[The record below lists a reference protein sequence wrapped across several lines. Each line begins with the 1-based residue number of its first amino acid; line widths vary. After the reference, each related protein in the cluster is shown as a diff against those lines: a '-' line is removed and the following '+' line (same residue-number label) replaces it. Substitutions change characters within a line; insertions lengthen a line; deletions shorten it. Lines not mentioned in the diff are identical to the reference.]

1 MLGCRDRRGKL
12 TKKPMTRVFQK
23 AGNVMLDFV
32 ALFGQVGALLSEVVG
47 AIVTGK
53 VRWSLVG
60 QQIVRIGV
68 GSQLV
73 VMVTGAFTGA
83 VFAAQAYF
91 KFNELGLG
99 SATGPVVSVA
109 LCRELGPVLA
119 ALMVTSRVGSAMTA
133 EIGTMRVYEQVDAL
147 RSMGVH
153 PVDYLVVPR
162 IIAMVISL
170 PILVGEAIAFGIVAA
185 DMLTV
190 HGFGLPQAWF
200 RHQVIIA
207 TGPGDL
213 ATGLIKGL
221 VFAVL
226 IVLICCNQGLR
237 TSNGAAGVGR
247 ATTTAVVNTSLAILI
262 SNLALTLILN
272 QFLPI
277 VSLSL

>member
-1 MLGCRDRRGKL
+1 
-12 TKKPMTRVFQK
+12 MTGVFQK
-23 AGNVMLDFV
+23 AGSIALDFV
-32 ALFGQVGALLSEVVG
+32 ALFGQASALFAHVVG
-47 AIVTGK
+47 SIVTGK
-53 VRWSLVG
+53 VRWGLVSK
-60 QQIVRIGV
+60 QIVKIGV

-83 VFAAQAYF
+83 VFAAQAFF

-162 IIAMVISL
+162 MIAMVISL
-170 PILVGEAIAFGIVAA
+170 PILVGEAIALGIVAA
-185 DMLTV
+185 DFLTV
-190 HGFGLPQAWF
+190 HGFGLPQTWF
-200 RHQVIIA
+200 RHQVVVA

-213 ATGLIKGL
+213 FTGLIKGL

-226 IVLICCNQGLR
+226 IVLICCNQGLK
-237 TSNGAAGVGR
+237 TSDGAAGVGR
-247 ATTTAVVNTSLAILI
+247 STTKAVVDTSLAILI
-262 SNLALTLILN
+262 VNLGLTLVLN

>member
-1 MLGCRDRRGKL
+1 
-12 TKKPMTRVFQK
+12 MTRVFQK
-23 AGNVMLDFV
+23 AGSIALDLV
-32 ALFGQVGALLSEVVG
+32 ALFGQVGTLFSGVVS
-47 AIVTGK
+47 AIATGK
-53 VRWSLVG
+53 VRWGLVG
-60 QQIVRIGV
+60 QQVVRV
-68 GSQLV
+68 GIASQLV
-73 VMVTGAFTGA
+73 VVVTGAFTGA

-162 IIAMVISL
+162 MIAMVISL
-170 PILVGEAIAFGIVAA
+170 PILVGEAIGFGILAA
-185 DMLTV
+185 DLLTV

-200 RHQVIIA
+200 RHQVILA
-207 TGPGDL
+207 TSAGDL
-213 ATGLIKGL
+213 LTGLIKGL

-237 TSNGAAGVGR
+237 TSHGAAGVGKS
-247 ATTTAVVNTSLAILI
+247 TTKAVVDTALAILVV
-262 SNLALTLILN
+262 NLGLTLILN

>member
-1 MLGCRDRRGKL
+1 
-12 TKKPMTRVFQK
+12 MTRVFQK
-23 AGNVMLDFV
+23 VGSIALDLV
-32 ALFGQVGALLSEVVG
+32 ALFGQVGTLFSVVVS
-47 AIVTGK
+47 AIATGK
-53 VRWSLVG
+53 VRWGLVG
-60 QQIVRIGV
+60 QQVVRV
-68 GSQLV
+68 GIASQLV
-73 VMVTGAFTGA
+73 VVVTGAFTGA

-162 IIAMVISL
+162 MIAMVISL
-170 PILVGEAIAFGIVAA
+170 PILVGEAIGFGILAA
-185 DMLTV
+185 DLLTV

-200 RHQVIIA
+200 RHQVILA
-207 TGPGDL
+207 TSAGDL
-213 ATGLIKGL
+213 LTGLIKGL

-226 IVLICCNQGLR
+226 IVLICCNHGLR
-237 TSNGAAGVGR
+237 TSHGAAGVGKS
-247 ATTTAVVNTSLAILI
+247 TTKAVVDTALAILVV
-262 SNLALTLILN
+262 NLGLTLILN